1 LQELMLSKGIRD
13 AIGKA
18 WPLFLFLIFNTDKS
32 NKFIT
37 NYAELKEKLHESPNT
52 IKNWRDYLVKNKVV
66 EVFKGSASMSFIFL
80 PPYDSL
86 VTCEQDDWAGI
97 KIKSD
102 PQIKKILD
110 RVSKHDNMSL
120 LPLIVELYTKLEKLE
135 KKTNSL

>member
-1 LQELMLSKGIRD
+1 MDPRQKHSGVTKCYR
-13 AIGKA
+13 K
-18 WPLFLFLIFNTDKS
+18 LIKQC
-32 NKFIT
+32 T
-37 NYAELKEKLHESPNT
+37 NYAELKNKLHESPNT
-52 IKNWRDYLVKNKVV
+52 IKNWREYLVKNKVV
-66 EVFKGSASMSFIFL
+66 KVFKGSASMSFIFL

-135 KKTNSL
+135 KKTNSM